1 MAVAAHL
8 QKDRTKT
15 NPVFNSRKLKLG
27 TFGTNLDRGCAIS
40 TIDGVLATLD
50 QNNHALAVQ
59 IAAVPES
66 MRGFG
71 HVKEKNVAAAKARE
85 ASLLCDALPQPAGE
99 AAEDGHLS

>member
-1 MAVAAHL
+1 MTPQAKQDEL
-8 QKDRTKT
+8 RRKT
-15 NPVFNSRKLKLG
+15 NPVFNDRKLKLG

-71 HVKEKNVAAAKARE
+71 HVKEKNVKAAKERE
-85 ASLLCDALPQPAGE
+85 ASLLAAYRSPATAKA
-99 AAEDGHLS
+99 AAE